1 MRTLIL
7 FLLTTWLIFGCR
19 EPSKSS
25 SVASQD
31 TAQHK
36 PNTSSVDGNENE
48 LNIAKEEAGRKNCG
62 FKDGTHSAAVDYF
75 NPKTNH
81 TAKYGLKVHVKDCK
95 IIQIDFP
102 NGGWLD
108 EDHIP
113 QTQINENKEAVLKDD
128 KGRQWKV
135 HLN

>member
-1 MRTLIL
+1 MRKLIL
-7 FLLTTWLIFGCR
+7 FLLTTWLIFGCK
-19 EPSKSS
+19 EPSKRS
-25 SVASQD
+25 SVTSQD

-36 PNTSSVDGNENE
+36 TNTENE
-48 LNIAKEEAGRKNCG
+48 LNIAKEVVGETNCG

-81 TAKYGLKVHVKDCK
+81 TAKYDLKVHVKDCK

>member
-7 FLLTTWLIFGCR
+7 LLLTTWVIFGCK
-19 EPSKSS
+19 ESSKSS
-25 SVASQD
+25 SVATQD

-48 LNIAKEEAGRKNCG
+48 LNIAQEEAGETNCG
-62 FKDGTHSAAVDYF
+62 FKDGTHPAAVTYY
-75 NPKTNH
+75 NPKTKH
-81 TAKYGLKVHVKDCK
+81 TAQYDLKVHVKHCT
-95 IIQIDFP
+95 IIRIDFP

-108 EDHIP
+108 EKHIP
-113 QTQINENKEAVLKDD
+113 QTQINEKEAVLKDD
-128 KGRQWKV
+128 KGRQWKI

>member
-7 FLLTTWLIFGCR
+7 LLLTTRLFFGCR
-19 EPSKSS
+19 EPLNNS
-25 SVASQD
+25 SVVPQD
-31 TAQHK
+31 NSEHK
-36 PNTSSVDGNENE
+36 PNTLKITKDVVGET
-48 LNIAKEEAGRKNCG
+48 NCN
-62 FKDGTHSAAVDYF
+62 FKDGTHSATVDYY
-75 NPKTNH
+75 NPKTKH
-81 TAKYGLKVHVKDCK
+81 SAQYDLKVHVKDCK

-113 QTQINENKEAVLKDD
+113 QTQINENKEAVLTDD
-128 KGRQWKV
+128 KGRQWKI